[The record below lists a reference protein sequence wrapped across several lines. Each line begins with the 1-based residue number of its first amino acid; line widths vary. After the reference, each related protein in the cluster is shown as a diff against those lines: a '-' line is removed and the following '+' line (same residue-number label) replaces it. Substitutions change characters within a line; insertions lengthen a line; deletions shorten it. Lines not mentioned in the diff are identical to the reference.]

1 MNQEFAQEIITDLNR
16 SPYHCEKPASYT
28 HYAVGEN
35 KSRGDKIEVFL
46 QIEMDLVKKA
56 FYIGSGSA
64 MFTASASLM
73 TKNIENKTIGEIYSI
88 FEQFKSIFVS
98 QSDNCTFEKYGELFI
113 FCGIK
118 QFPVRIKCTTLP
130 WYTMIGAIENKK
142 DTISTELIY

>member
-1 MNQEFAQEIITDLNR
+1 MNQEFAQEIITDFNR
-16 SPYHCEKPASYT
+16 NPYHQEKPHIYT
-28 HYAVGEN
+28 HYARGEN

-46 QIEMDLVKKA
+46 QTEIDMVRKA
-56 FYIGSGSA
+56 YYFGTGSA

-73 TKNIENKTIGEIYSI
+73 AKRIENKTIGEIYSI

-98 QSDNCTFEKYGELFI
+98 PLESCTYEKYGELFI

-118 QFPVRIKCTTLP
+118 QFPARVKCTTLP

-142 DTISTELIY
+142 DTISTELI